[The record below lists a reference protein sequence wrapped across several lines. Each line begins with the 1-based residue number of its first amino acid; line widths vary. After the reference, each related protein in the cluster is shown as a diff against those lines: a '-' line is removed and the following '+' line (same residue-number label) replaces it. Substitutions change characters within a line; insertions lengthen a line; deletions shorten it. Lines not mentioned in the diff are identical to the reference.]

1 MFKRPRMEMTAA
13 AVAGAVMKEMV
24 IEGFGSSDGRKNE
37 LLGAYRCVQQ
47 MLIWVWKPVITNYLR
62 FGEDF

>member
-1 MFKRPRMEMTAA
+1 
-13 AVAGAVMKEMV
+13 MKEMV